1 MMNNFAKRTLSGAV
15 YVALVVSA
23 LLAGLKYFIPLFAF
37 ITAVCLWEFLS
48 NEVKKGSQTKYL
60 GVIGG
65 TLLYIIAAYGLL
77 GETSL
82 LWYLPF
88 LLALPLLI
96 LVMGLLQP
104 KEPNFQDAGQL
115 LLSFFY
121 IVVPFILLTATQLWH
136 LPGSG
141 LSPLIG
147 VFILFWTNDTGAYL
161 SGKMLGKHALFPEV
175 SPKKTW
181 EGLIGGVLLC
191 LIAAYVLSLYAL
203 SFSLQQWLIIGSLVA
218 VFGTLGDLV
227 ESMWKRNLDIK
238 DSGKIMP
245 GHGGLL
251 DRFDGFFV
259 ALPAIHIYLFI
270 LKF

>member
-1 MMNNFAKRTLSGAV
+1 MNNFSKRTLSGAI
-15 YVALVVSA
+15 YVALVIGA
-23 LLAGLKYFIPLFAF
+23 LLAGLKFFIPLFAV
-37 ITAVCLWEFLS
+37 ITAICLWEFL
-48 NEVKKGSQTKYL
+48 NAEIKTGSQAKYL

-65 TLLYIIAAYGLL
+65 TLLYVISAFGLL

-88 LLALPLLI
+88 LLALPLVVI
-96 LVMGLLQP
+96 LLGLFQP
-104 KEPNFQDAGQL
+104 AEPNFQDAGYL
-115 LLSFFY
+115 LLSFLY
-121 IVVPFILLTATQLWH
+121 IVVPFILLTSIQLWH
-136 LPGSG
+136 LSGSG

-147 VFILFWTNDTGAYL
+147 IFILFWINDTGAYL
-161 SGKMLGKHALFPEV
+161 SGKGLGKHPLFPAV

-181 EGLIGGVLLC
+181 EGLIGGALLC
-191 LIAAYVLSLYAL
+191 LGAAYVLSLYAL
-203 SFSLQQWLIIGSLVA
+203 SFSLTQWMIIGLLVA

-227 ESMWKRNLDIK
+227 ESMWKRQLGIK
-238 DSGKIMP
+238 DSGTIMP

-259 ALPAIHIYLFI
+259 ALPAIHIYLFL

>member
-1 MMNNFAKRTLSGAV
+1 MTNFMKRTLSGAI
-15 YVALVVSA
+15 YVALVISA
-23 LLAGLKYFIPLFAF
+23 LLAGLKFFIPLFAF
-37 ITAVCLWEFLS
+37 ITAVCLWEFL
-48 NEVKKGSQTKYL
+48 NARIKGGSHAKYL
-60 GVIGG
+60 GLIGG
-65 TLLYIIAAYGLL
+65 TMLYLISAFGLL

-88 LLALPLLI
+88 LLALPLLVI
-96 LVMGLLQP
+96 LLGLFQP
-104 KEPNFQDAGQL
+104 AEPNFQDAGML
-115 LLSFFY
+115 TLSFFY
-121 IVVPFILLTATQLWH
+121 IVAPFILLTSIQLWH

-147 VFILFWTNDTGAYL
+147 IFILFWTNDTGAYL
-161 SGKMLGKHALFPEV
+161 SGRTLGKHALFPAV

-203 SFSLQQWLIIGSLVA
+203 SFTLGQWLIIGGLVA
-218 VFGTLGDLV
+218 VFGTLGDLA
-227 ESMWKRNLDIK
+227 ESMWKRQLGIK
-238 DSGKIMP
+238 DSGTIMP

-251 DRFDGFFV
+251 DRFDGFFI